1 MRNPKVIRFRDGT
14 IVNVSDMNVQ
24 SLNDKSTENNIEK
37 IYKGYL
43 TSVQITDN
51 GFFMRIN
58 DVNKILSSKTAYQK
72 IMEIRFNNKEKSI
85 LDIRVAINNY
95 FESHRTVLAKY
106 GNLRTY
112 KINLINYDKNPKN
125 TSINIKDI
133 HGNINSVSLTN
144 YYRNQYGVII
154 KDETQPLI
162 EVERLKKGET
172 SETETIYLVPE
183 LVFLTG
189 LEEKSTANDNITRR
203 KITTKTKMK
212 PSDKIKAIKGINELI
227 NSTINKKYKNREG
240 K

>member
-144 YYRNQYGVII
+144 YYRNQYGAF
-154 KDETQPLI
+154 DLHELYHR
-162 EVERLKKGET
+162 RL
-172 SETETIYLVPE
+172 S
-183 LVFLTG
+183 
-189 LEEKSTANDNITRR
+189 
-203 KITTKTKMK
+203 
-212 PSDKIKAIKGINELI
+212 
-227 NSTINKKYKNREG
+227 
-240 K
+240 